1 LATKEQVQAKLTE
14 LIERLDE
21 ASGGVHESLAEA
33 LPDARVIEVH
43 VADIDERFWTEMANG
58 RLGKVREGRPE
69 RADIR
74 VRLDSD
80 DLVDLVEGKTSLFSR
95 YLGGH
100 VRIDASVSDL
110 LRLRRLAG

>member
-1 LATKEQVQAKLTE
+1 LATKAQVQAKLTE

-21 ASGGVHESLAEA
+21 ASGGVHDSLAEA

-43 VADIDERFWTEMANG
+43 VADIDARFWTEMAGG
-58 RLGKVREGRPE
+58 RLSKLRVGAAEG
-69 RADIR
+69 ADIR
-74 VRLDSD
+74 VRLSSD
-80 DLVDLVEGKTSLFSR
+80 DLVDLVEGNSSLFSK

-110 LRLRRLAG
+110 MRLRRLAG